1 MGPVEG
7 APAAT
12 VVCQPRISR
21 ALGVGLRA
29 AYDCL
34 GTVLIGSL
42 LWVSLA
48 ALLGAGGSGLVALL
62 VRGRGFGPA
71 LVEALAGI
79 AAAGI
84 GTGPLTAAIFHHTRR
99 VLIHDDP
106 EWWELLRCVP
116 RLWRRGLTLA
126 ASQVIVS
133 LVLALDALYFLGQQP
148 MLMKLIGMLF
158 LYPMFFWWGASLLQ
172 WPLAVDRAGDSV
184 RLIIKKS
191 FLLLLDNLT
200 YVVLL
205 ATVLS
210 AFTALCAT
218 TRIGLL
224 FLAFTWAGV
233 GAFLQSAALV
243 ELLPKYGI
251 FATAPDETEREGAEK

>member
-1 MGPVEG
+1 MGPAEG
-7 APAAT
+7 APTAS
-12 VVCQPRISR
+12 VVWQPRISR

-42 LWVSLA
+42 LWISLA
-48 ALLGAGGSGLVALL
+48 ALLGAGGTGLVAFL
-62 VRGRGFGPA
+62 VRGRGAGPA

-79 AAAGI
+79 VAAGI
-84 GTGPLTAAIFHHTRR
+84 GTGPLTVAIFHHTHR
-99 VLIHDDP
+99 VLAHDAPD
-106 EWWELLRCVP
+106 WWDLLRCVP
-116 RLWRRGLTLA
+116 RLWRRGLALA
-126 ASQVIVS
+126 GLQVAVS
-133 LVLALDALYFLGQQP
+133 LVLALDALYFLSQQP
-148 MLMKLIGMLF
+148 MLMKLVGMLF
-158 LYPMFFWWGASLLQ
+158 LYPTLFWWGASLLQ

-200 YVVLL
+200 YMVLL
-205 ATVLS
+205 ASVLS
-210 AFTALCAT
+210 VFTALCVT

-224 FLAFTWAGV
+224 FMTFTWAGI
-233 GAFLQSAALV
+233 GAFLQSAALI

-251 FATAPDETEREGAEK
+251 LSVAPGDKAREET